1 MFTDL
6 LTPLIGSDW
15 ASLIATIIWIAIA
28 IIFIIVAWKLYLA
41 FAGGINLLGGRGRD
55 VRLAIID
62 AAPVDQ
68 KRRIVLVRRDGVEH
82 LLMIGGPNDI
92 VIEQGISEPVKPAI
106 QTATQAPA
114 QKAKVA
120 QAKPAKAA
128 APAAAAAAPVAASTP
143 LDDTLLDDI
152 PLEDMPLAEE
162 DMFDSLIADRVAA
175 AKKQQGVADIPPAP
189 VPAPKPAPAPKAA
202 PAPAAPK
209 PAPAQ
214 PVAQQPAVKPAAQPI
229 AQPAAQSAA
238 KPAAKTASTDVS
250 LEDEMQAL
258 IRDLQTK

>member
-6 LTPLIGSDW
+6 LTPLTGVEV
-15 ASLIATIIWIAIA
+15 ASSLATIIWIMIA
-28 IIFIIVAWKLYLA
+28 IVVIIVAWKLYLA

-92 VIEQGISEPVKPAI
+92 VIEHGIPSPVTVQTPPATHAPAKKPA
-106 QTATQAPA
+106 A
-114 QKAKVA
+114 A
-120 QAKPAKAA
+120 QAKPAQKSAPIKAA
-128 APAAAAAAPVAASTP
+128 APAAAATP
-143 LDDTLLDDI
+143 ANADDELLDDI
-152 PLEDMPLAEE
+152 PLEEE

-175 AKKQQGVADIPPAP
+175 AKKQQVATDIPPATVSAP
-189 VPAPKPAPAPKAA
+189 VSESVLTPKPSAAPKAA
-202 PAPAAPK
+202 PAPALAPTQ
-209 PAPAQ
+209 PIAQ
-214 PVAQQPAVKPAAQPI
+214 PVAQPATKPAATPT
-229 AQPAAQSAA
+229 PKPTA
-238 KPAAKTASTDVS
+238 KVASNDVS